1 MGNILNTSNSDQ
13 ALSVVITG
21 GTRGIGFALAEA
33 FLKLGWSVMISARN
47 AQQLNQVVADFL
59 RNAMHRIE
67 FME

>member
-47 AQQLNQVVADFL
+47 VAQLN
-59 RNAMHRIE
+59 
-67 FME
+67 